1 MTMYMETHLLI
12 TYLIAITVL
21 SITPGLDTMLVIRN
35 TARGGWQDGVISSFG
50 ICSGLFVHASV
61 SAVGISVILLQTAW
75 AFAAL
80 KMAGA
85 CYIVWLGIGSL
96 RKLFQGKTALSAD
109 GLSAVRQPY
118 QIGRSL
124 REGVLSNVLNPKTV
138 VFYMAFLPQFI
149 NPQHSAL
156 VQSLI
161 LAGLHF
167 IIAMIWQSFLALL
180 VNQAKSRVL
189 QPRVGKIFDGLTGT
203 ILVSL
208 GIKLALDS

>member
-1 MTMYMETHLLI
+1 MYMETHLLI

-35 TARGGWQDGVISSFG
+35 TARGGWRDGITSSFG
-50 ICSGLFVHASV
+50 ICSGLFVHATV

-96 RKLFQGKTALSAD
+96 RKLFQGEPASLAN
-109 GLSAVRQPY
+109 GLSAIQQPY
-118 QIGRSL
+118 QVGRSL
-124 REGVLSNVLNPKTV
+124 REGLLSNVLNPKTV

-149 NPQHSAL
+149 NPLHSAWI
-156 VQSLI
+156 QSLI

-167 IIAMIWQSFLALL
+167 IIAMIWQSVLALL
-180 VNQAKSRVL
+180 VNQAQSRL
-189 QPRVGKIFDGLTGT
+189 FQPKVGKVFDGLTGT

-208 GIKLALDS
+208 GIKLALDN

>member
-1 MTMYMETHLLI
+1 MHMETHLLI
-12 TYLIAITVL
+12 TYLIAITLL

-35 TARGGWQDGVISSFG
+35 TARGGWRDGVTSSFG

-80 KMAGA
+80 KMVGA

-96 RKLFQGKTALSAD
+96 RKLFQGKQLLSD
-109 GLSAVRQPY
+109 NGLSTVRQPY
-118 QIGRSL
+118 QIRRSL
-124 REGVLSNVLNPKTV
+124 REGLLSNVLNPKTV
-138 VFYMAFLPQFI
+138 IFYMAFLPQFI
-149 NPQHSAL
+149 NPQYSAW

-180 VNQAKSRVL
+180 VTQAKNHL
-189 QPRVGKIFDGLTGT
+189 FQPKVGKIFDGLTGT

>member
-1 MTMYMETHLLI
+1 MYMETHLLI

-35 TARGGWQDGVISSFG
+35 TARGGWRDGVTSSFG
-50 ICSGLFVHASV
+50 ICSGLFIHASV

-75 AFAAL
+75 AFSAL

-96 RKLFQGKTALSAD
+96 RKVFQEKPAPLAGELST
-109 GLSAVRQPY
+109 VQQPY
-118 QIGRSL
+118 QVGRSL
-124 REGVLSNVLNPKTV
+124 REGLLSNVLNPKTV

-156 VQSLI
+156 IQSLI

-167 IIAMIWQSFLALL
+167 VIAMIWQSILALL
-180 VNQAKSRVL
+180 VNQAKNRMFR
-189 QPRVGKIFDGLTGT
+189 PKVGRIFDGLTGT

-208 GIKLALDS
+208 GVKLALDS

>member
-1 MTMYMETHLLI
+1 MYMETHLLI

-35 TARGGWQDGVISSFG
+35 TARGGWQDGIISSFG
-50 ICSGLFVHASV
+50 ICCGLFVHATV

-85 CYIVWLGIGSL
+85 GYIVWLGIGSF
-96 RKLFQGKTALSAD
+96 RNLFRGETVSLENGS
-109 GLSAVRQPY
+109 SSSRQPF
-118 QIGRSL
+118 QVKRSL
-124 REGVLSNVLNPKTV
+124 REGLLSNVLNPKTV

-149 NPQHSAL
+149 NPQHSAW

-161 LAGLHF
+161 LAGFHF

-180 VNQAKSRVL
+180 VNQAKNRTFH
-189 QPRVGKIFDGLTGT
+189 PRMGQFFHGLTGT

-208 GIKLALDS
+208 GIKLALDN

>member
-1 MTMYMETHLLI
+1 MYMETHLLI

-203 ILVSL
+203 ILGSL

>member
-1 MTMYMETHLLI
+1 METHLLI

-35 TARGGWQDGVISSFG
+35 TARSGWRDGVTSSFG

-61 SAVGISVILLQTAW
+61 SAVGISLILLQTAW
-75 AFAAL
+75 AFAGL

-85 CYIVWLGIGSL
+85 CDIVWLGIGSL
-96 RKLFQGKTALSAD
+96 RKLFQETAAPIA
-109 GLSAVRQPY
+109 GEVATVQQPF
-118 QIGRSL
+118 QMGRSL
-124 REGVLSNVLNPKTV
+124 REGLLSNVLNPKTV

-149 NPQHSAL
+149 NPQHSAW

-180 VNQAKSRVL
+180 VVQAQNRVF
-189 QPRVGKIFDGLTGT
+189 QPKVGKIFDGLTGT

>member
-1 MTMYMETHLLI
+1 MYMETHLLI

>member
-1 MTMYMETHLLI
+1 METHLLI